1 MSNNEEI
8 DNLSLL
14 EEKKTIILSICSNF
28 LQNKLDELYVEKAFS
43 NTDILLLLDDLMTSL
58 YDMIQAQIRQIKDE
72 VEVSQKEIYCIQ
84 QNVGDFKNKW
94 DKELEKIANKV
105 VRSQATEK
113 TIFQTFNQV
122 DKSLKSIITSLFY
135 KFKNCIEY

>member
-43 NTDILLLLDDLMTSL
+43 NTDILLLLDDIMTSL

>member
-1 MSNNEEI
+1 M
-8 DNLSLL
+8 
-14 EEKKTIILSICSNF
+14 
-28 LQNKLDELYVEKAFS
+28 YVETAFS
-43 NTDILLLLDDLMTSL
+43 NTDILLLLDDIMTSL